1 MALNSKVAIEVEIKN
16 IKKIADL
23 KQSLKDLRKEQ
34 RNQEKESKSGRF
46 QSKKSAKAYKERAKA
61 IKENSKALRT
71 LNKDMAGATAATKK
85 STKASGS
92 LSKSFVKAAAT
103 IGIVVGAFRMVTRA
117 LSGIVSTFTEFEFVM
132 AKVNAVSG
140 ATEKEFAGL
149 TKTAEELGRSTFFT
163 ASQVGE
169 LMLNFSKLGFTAQE
183 IQNAVRPTL
192 DLATATGS
200 DLARSATVA
209 GAAIRGFNLD
219 ASETTRVVDVMA
231 VTFASSA
238 MDIEKWQTSMTKVAP
253 IAKSAGFSIEDTA
266 AMMSK
271 LTDAG
276 IEASIAGTSMRNIL
290 LKMQDPTSELS
301 KSFGK
306 TIHSLD
312 ELVPAMEQF
321 VLEGGSMADVMEV
334 VDIRQAA
341 AFETLLMSAD
351 GLIDFRD
358 ELKNASGEGYRMAQM
373 VGDTL
378 QGSLLRAKS
387 AMQGLSI
394 SIMKNFG
401 DSIKDALNRLANWL
415 NALAENEE
423 KIKRLIRQVKL
434 FTKGILALVIGL
446 RPARA
451 LMALFAKDVAATGV
465 AMTVTRGLTITL
477 SAAMRTLKVA
487 IASTGIGLLIIAV
500 GELAARFM
508 FAASEEEKLA
518 SIMDE
523 HGRAIQG
530 IIDEEKTL
538 EKIKKDSENT
548 DNKKLTIIDGLIKKY
563 GEENTELEGQKKI
576 LLKLNKLSPEFFG
589 HLRAGISDMEDL
601 KDAAADYKKEL
612 VEIARVKAVTDSLAG
627 AKVEVKTLEAQL
639 ETAIEMLSQ
648 AHDLNDKVKAQI
660 KSDFWSTDF
669 SESWAGLSQGFLNI
683 FEGGK
688 QGKTRK
694 DISAAVD
701 KIGVLRQE
709 LNEARHLVKTLEPML
724 EDIDLE
730 KMLGL
735 DLGGSGGGGNKGQ
748 EAADWATKLQ
758 VKLNEIKQM
767 QLDGT
772 IGLEDAAGKIIQANI
787 DINRQEFATLSKS
800 QKNGKLGVQLQSRY
814 LDEKLKLT
822 KLNISETLAIHE
834 SDYLDDMVLLQQQ
847 LLKKEITKAE
857 FDERALQARK
867 DFLDAE
873 YDELLNAIGDREQL
887 TAEEAK
893 KLDAN
898 RQNANNVELQI
909 IKTQTKEK
917 ERVLKQA
924 FDDKVSALQLEES
937 TTMMSKIE
945 FDNRMLQLEA
955 EYLKQR
961 ASLYSGNA
969 LELIDI
975 NNSILKNQIEVNKTQ
990 KEMMKDQVS
999 AMGGV
1004 GSALTTLAGDNEE
1017 LNAVKEAGNAIS
1029 EAANIITAF
1038 STLQENLAT
1047 IAKIGHTG
1055 AVVADT
1061 VALGANAT
1069 ASGVATVMTEA
1080 ETAANAIQIP
1090 FLGTKAVLKS
1100 GSSLPW
1106 PINLIAFAATII
1118 MIKKIMK
1125 MFEKGGVIDDGK
1137 FARGG
1142 MVHGP
1147 SHAQGGV
1154 KFAVGGR
1161 VNELEGGEAVINKR
1175 STAMFRNQLSEM
1187 NQAGGGVKFADGGL
1201 MSSPAFTESQFNATS
1216 QNNMIGSMEKQRRV
1230 VVVEADITDSQSTVS
1245 VIQANATF

>member
-34 RNQEKESKSGRF
+34 RKQEKESKSGRF
-46 QSKKSAKAYKERAKA
+46 QSKKSAKAYKDRAKA

-71 LNKDMAGATAATKK
+71 LNKDMAGTTAATKK

-117 LSGIVSTFTEFEFVM
+117 LNSIVSTFTEFEFVM

-149 TKTAEELGRSTFFT
+149 TETAEELGRSTFFT

-266 AMMSK
+266 AMMAK

-358 ELKNASGEGYRMAQM
+358 ELNNASGEGYRMAQM

-401 DSIKDALNRLANWL
+401 GAIKDALNKLANWL
-415 NALAENEE
+415 NRLAENEE
-423 KIKRLIRQVKL
+423 KIKRLITQVKF
-434 FTKGILALVIGL
+434 FTKAIFALVIGL
-446 RPARA
+446 KPARA
-451 LMALFAKDVAATGV
+451 LMRLFAVDVAATGT
-465 AMTVTRGLTITL
+465 AMTITRGLTIALT
-477 SAAMRTLKVA
+477 AAMRTLKVA
-487 IASTGIGLLIIAV
+487 IASTGIGLLIIAL

-538 EKIKKDSENT
+538 EKIKQDSEQT
-548 DNKKLTIIDGLIKKY
+548 DSKKLTIIEGLIKKY
-563 GEENTELEGQKKI
+563 GEENTELKDQEKI
-576 LLKLNKLSPEFFG
+576 LRKLNKLSPEFFG
-589 HLRAGISDMEDL
+589 HLRAGVTEFDDL
-601 KDAAADYKKEL
+601 KEAAAEYKKEL
-612 VEIARVKAVTDSLAG
+612 IEIARVKAITDSLAG
-627 AKVEVKTLEAQL
+627 VKVEVVTIQASLDA
-639 ETAIEMLSQ
+639 AIESLAD

-660 KSDFWSTDF
+660 KSDFWSWDTG
-669 SESWAGLSQGFLNI
+669 ESWQGLKHGFLNM

-688 QGKTRK
+688 QGESRK
-694 DISAAVD
+694 GISDAVD
-701 KIGVLRQE
+701 RIGVLRQE
-709 LNEARHLVKTLEPML
+709 LKEAKHLVGTLEPML

-735 DLGGSGGGGNKGQ
+735 DIGGGGGGNKGQ

-772 IGLEDAAGKIIQANI
+772 IGVEDAAGKIIQANI

-822 KLNISETLAIHE
+822 KLNLSETLAIHE
-834 SDYLDDMVLLQQQ
+834 SDYLDEITMLQQQ
-847 LLKKEITKAE
+847 LIKKEITKAE
-857 FDERALQARK
+857 FDERSLQARK

-873 YDELLNAIGDREQL
+873 YDELLEAIGDRVEL
-887 TAEEAK
+887 TTEEAK
-893 KLDAN
+893 KLETN

-909 IKTQTKEK
+909 IKTQIKEK

-924 FDDKVSALQLEES
+924 FDAKVTALQLEES

-955 EYLKQR
+955 EYLQQR
-961 ASLYSGNA
+961 ANLYAGNA
-969 LELIDI
+969 VELIDI
-975 NNSILKNQIEVNKTQ
+975 NNSILKNQVEVNQTQ
-990 KEMMKDQVS
+990 KEMMKEQVS

-1004 GSALTTLAGDNEE
+1004 GSALTTLAGDNEK
-1017 LNAVKEAGNAIS
+1017 LNAVKEVGNAIS

-1055 AVVADT
+1055 AVVTDT
-1061 VALGANAT
+1061 VALGANAA
-1069 ASGVATVMTEA
+1069 ASGVATVMTQA

-1118 MIKKIMK
+1118 MIKKIMG
-1125 MFEKGGVIDDGK
+1125 MFEKGGIIDDGK

-1142 MVHGP
+1142 MVHGK
-1147 SHAQGGV
+1147 SHAHGGE
-1154 KFAVGGR
+1154 KFNVGGR
-1161 VNELEGGEAVINKR
+1161 VAELEGGEAVINKR

-1187 NQAGGGVKFADGGL
+1187 NQVGGGVKFADGGL
-1201 MSSPAFTESQFNATS
+1201 MSSPAFTESQFNAVGQS
-1216 QNNMIGSMEKQRRV
+1216 NMLNSMDRQKKV